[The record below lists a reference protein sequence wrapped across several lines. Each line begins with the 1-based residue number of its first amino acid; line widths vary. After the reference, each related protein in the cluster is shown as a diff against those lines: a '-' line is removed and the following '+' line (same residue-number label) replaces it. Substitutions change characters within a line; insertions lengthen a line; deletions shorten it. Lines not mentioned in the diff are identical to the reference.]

1 MEYQPDWKSKVLVAL
16 FGKKRLM
23 TLLDTGELMFKE
35 DFKVTA
41 EFKSISKHIIYAAIG
56 ANLTAII
63 TSILL
68 ARTVFIKSSFCS
80 PAKLLTDCSLVF
92 ISYYLAAIF
101 LS

>member
-1 MEYQPDWKSKVLVAL
+1 MEYQPDWKSKLLVAL
-16 FGKKRLM
+16 FGKRRLM

-35 DFKVTA
+35 
-41 EFKSISKHIIYAAIG
+41 EFKASDQFKPISNQIIYAAIG
-56 ANLTAII
+56 ANVTAIF

-68 ARTVFIKSSFCS
+68 SRTVFAKSNLLS

-92 ISYYLAAIF
+92 ISYYSAGIY